1 LIPSFL
7 HRAQFIRNSYVD
19 FRHCSSPRAF
29 PIRWHCRVLDKKK
42 GRPGRD
48 RHQHGVQ
55 CCIPRK
61 PSRVKS
67 CTPTRGGATA
77 ARAGSGGNRVQAIL
91 WSGTSWQ
98 LSSHR
103 VWQSNT
109 IEHYRSCCGP
119 ISKRRRHSGSSQQSC
134 STTGSVTLVFW
145 GDQSFNGT
153 GAVCSFD
160 SSGAGASSAGCLG
173 WLNGC
178 RCKLCRCVAW
188 LNGFGRKFRRPR
200 TR

>member
-1 LIPSFL
+1 MIPSFL

-119 ISKRRRHSGSSQQSC
+119 ISKRRRHSGSSQH
-134 STTGSVTLVFW
+134 GWLGDARLLGRSVVQRNRRRLLLRFVGCRCKFR
-145 GDQSFNGT
+145 
-153 GAVCSFD
+153 
-160 SSGAGASSAGCLG
+160 GCLG